1 MIALKF
7 AYLGQNYNGL
17 EYAAGNA
24 TPQPT
29 IEEALW
35 AALNKGRL
43 ILPTDKQAMAAGQI
57 TWEGCDYTKCGRTDK
72 GVSAF
77 GQVVSLR
84 VRSNRPLPGRRKMK
98 RTPNGVKPNRET
110 NHENMDEEAADVDE
124 VESPFHPIKDE
135 IPYVHIINRLL
146 PLDIR
151 ILAWCSDLPEDFSA
165 RFSCR
170 ERRYRYFFTNPAFT
184 PTPKSTGILASRT
197 IDSRT
202 GAARREGWLDIEAMQ
217 EAAKRYEGLHDFR
230 NLSKLDA
237 TKQITEFKRRIYR
250 SEIVAVDSNSDSA
263 GYVLSKAFSETTT
276 QASTLNNNNHVS
288 QAPKVYQFILHGSAF
303 LWHQVRHM
311 MAILLLIGQG
321 LEHPD
326 IINKLMDPQ
335 ICPLRP
341 QYQMADD
348 APLVLW
354 DCIYSNPDST
364 DNEDALDWIYAGD
377 EPGADNREGKGK
389 YGLSGLVDSLW
400 TVWRQRKMD
409 EILAGSLLN
418 LAVSQGRNEDIITP
432 ARDRKTKLYLGGDS
446 VMVKGSY
453 IPLMQRPCCEH
464 FEVANAKYAAKK
476 GYTPKSAE
484 ELRELIAR
492 KKRGDKR
499 RDHVEDDYI
508 ESPSPTI

>member
-17 EYAAGNA
+17 EYAAGNI

-29 IEEALW
+29 VEETLW

-43 ILPTDKQAMAAGQI
+43 ILPTDEEAMATGQI
-57 TWEGCDYTKCGRTDK
+57 TWDGCDYTKCGRTDK

-77 GQVVSLR
+77 GQVVGLR
-84 VRSNRPLPGRRKMK
+84 VRSNRPVPGSREGQ
-98 RTPNGVKPNRET
+98 TPNGIEPNKGT
-110 NHENMDEEAADVDE
+110 NHEAVEEEAHDTDE
-124 VESPFHPIKDE
+124 AERPFHPVKDE
-135 IPYVHIINRLL
+135 IPYVHILNRLL

-151 ILAWCSDLPEDFSA
+151 VLAWCSDLPDDFNA

-170 ERRYRYFFTNPAFT
+170 ERRYRYFFTNPAYT

-202 GAARREGWLDIEAMQ
+202 GLPRREGWLDIDAMQ

-230 NLSKLDA
+230 NLCKLDA
-237 TKQITEFKRRIYR
+237 TKQITDFKRRIFR
-250 SEIVAVDSNSDSA
+250 SEIAAVDPTLDSA
-263 GYVLSKAFSETTT
+263 AYVVGKAFAETAD
-276 QASTLNNNNHVS
+276 QSIIESTGNHIS
-288 QAPKVYQFILHGSAF
+288 QGPKVYQFILHGSAF

-311 MAILLLIGQG
+311 MVILLLVGQG

-326 IINKLMDPQ
+326 IVDKLMDPQ
-335 ICPLRP
+335 LCPRKP
-341 QYQMADD
+341 QYEMADD

-354 DCIYSNPDST
+354 DCIFPDLDST
-364 DNEDALDWIYAGD
+364 DKEDALDWIYAGD
-377 EPGADNREGKGK
+377 EPGADGKDGKGK
-389 YGLSGLVDSLW
+389 YGMSGLVDSLW

-418 LAVSQGRNEDIITP
+418 LAVSQGKNEDIITS
-432 ARDRKTKLYLGGDS
+432 ARDRKTKTYLGGDF

-453 IPLMQRPCCEH
+453 IPLLQRPCCEH
-464 FEVANAKYAAKK
+464 FEVTNAKYATKK
-476 GYTPKSAE
+476 GYTPKSEEELE
-484 ELRELIAR
+484 ELRAR
-492 KKRGDKR
+492 KKKGRPR
-499 RDHVEDDYI
+499 TDHI
-508 ESPSPTI
+508 ENHIDSIPPIT